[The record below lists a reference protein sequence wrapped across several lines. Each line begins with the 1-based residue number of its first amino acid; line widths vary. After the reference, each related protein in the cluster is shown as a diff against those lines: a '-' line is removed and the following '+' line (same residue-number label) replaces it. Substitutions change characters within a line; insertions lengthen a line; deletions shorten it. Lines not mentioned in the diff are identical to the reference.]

1 MKTLLRAAA
10 LGGALLFSVAGLLSA
25 QQADV
30 VYLEGYPELK
40 ESSGGRFELDFG
52 DLVRPG
58 DSVVTGRT
66 DYVELEQGTGNTIR
80 VAADTVF
87 TIQEVEADGETETVL
102 STAVGSVSFR
112 FNQITGREPRLATPA
127 SVAGVR
133 GTELTIYAGSD
144 GSALFLVDSG
154 LVDVEAAGTTVSLT
168 EGEGVEVPAGGPP
181 GEKFEWLGRELDF
194 SSWNQ
199 ERIDEFL
206 EDPVAGARRI
216 QERLRYFQQ
225 QINVLWPEYERLAA
239 ELESAR
245 VEQRRLDDANR
256 PDDVRDFTATT
267 VAPLI
272 EEAGAYAMNTRYY
285 ALSALSLRR
294 FVVGKM
300 YVQMKSEYLL
310 NATDSRYQ
318 GFLQAY
324 EEILSQFENFVVPR
338 LVPADI

>member
-1 MKTLLRAAA
+1 MMTISRAAV
-10 LGGALLFSVAGLLSA
+10 LGGALFLLAAGPA
-25 QQADV
+25 FGQQADV
-30 VYLEGYPELK
+30 VYLEGYPELRP
-40 ESSGGRFELDFG
+40 SGGRSLELDFG

-66 DYVELEQGTGNTIR
+66 DFVELEQGSGNTIR

-87 TIQEVEADGETETVL
+87 TLQEVEEDGETQTVL
-102 STAVGSVSFR
+102 STAVGSVAFR

-127 SVAGVR
+127 TVAGVR
-133 GTELTIYAGSD
+133 GTELTVYAGSD

-168 EGEGVEVPAGGPP
+168 DGEGVEVPAGGPP

-194 SSWNQ
+194 STWNQ

-216 QERLRYFQQ
+216 QERLRYFQE
-225 QINVLWPEYERLAA
+225 QIDVLWPEYERVFA

-245 VEQRRLDDANR
+245 AEYQSLRDAGRTEAAQQYTADVLR
-256 PDDVRDFTATT
+256 PLT
-267 VAPLI
+267 
-272 EEAGAYAMNTRYY
+272 EESGIYAMNSRYY

-294 FVVGKM
+294 FVLGKM
-300 YVQMKSEYLL
+300 YTELKAAFLL
-310 NATDSRYQ
+310 RPADPAYT
-318 GFLQAY
+318 GFLIVY
-324 EEILSQFENFVVPR
+324 DELLSEFEAFVVPR

>member
-1 MKTLLRAAA
+1 MKTLTRAAV
-10 LGGALLFSVAGLLSA
+10 LVGALFALTAGPAFA

-87 TIQEVEADGETETVL
+87 TIQEVEEDGETETVL

-199 ERIDEFL
+199 DRIDEFL

-216 QERLRYFQQ
+216 QERLRYFQE
-225 QINVLWPEYERLAA
+225 QINVLWPEYERLAG
-239 ELESAR
+239 ELR
-245 VEQRRLDDANR
+245 ANR
-256 PDDVRDFTATT
+256 EEGDRIKEERGEAAADAYAEENVRPYLGVTRT
-267 VAPLI
+267 
-272 EEAGAYAMNTRYY
+272 YAMNTRYF
-285 ALSALSLRR
+285 ALSSLSLRR
-294 FVVGKM
+294 FVLGNM
-300 YVQMKSEYLL
+300 YLRLKTEYFSQPNDPKYL
-310 NATDSRYQ
+310 
-318 GFLQAY
+318 GFLDVY
-324 EEILSQFENFVVPR
+324 EEILQSFEDVVVPR